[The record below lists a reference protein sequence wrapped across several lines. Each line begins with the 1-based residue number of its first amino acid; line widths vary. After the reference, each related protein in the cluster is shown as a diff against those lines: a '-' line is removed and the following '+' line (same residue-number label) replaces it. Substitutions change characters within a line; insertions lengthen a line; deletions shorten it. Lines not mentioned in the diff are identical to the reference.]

1 MVGSHVHGSS
11 WRHFRYESSSPTT
24 AYVISQGPTL
34 PPCIL
39 TIQYGYHI
47 SVLNQIQ
54 AVLTCRVPDNSEAP
68 KPYLPVCIPMTDATF
83 SVLTSVYTIGGLIGS
98 AFANVI
104 MDSVG
109 RKGAVEAS
117 SIAYVIGA
125 SAMSVAGSL
134 WLLIIG
140 R

>member
-1 MVGSHVHGSS
+1 
-11 WRHFRYESSSPTT
+11 
-24 AYVISQGPTL
+24 
-34 PPCIL
+34 
-39 TIQYGYHI
+39 
-47 SVLNQIQ
+47 
-54 AVLTCRVPDNSEAP
+54 
-68 KPYLPVCIPMTDATF
+68 MTDATF
-83 SVLTSVYTIGGLIGS
+83 SVLTSVYTIGGLIGG

-109 RKGAVEAS
+109 RKGAVETS

-125 SAMSVAGSL
+125 SAVSVAGSL